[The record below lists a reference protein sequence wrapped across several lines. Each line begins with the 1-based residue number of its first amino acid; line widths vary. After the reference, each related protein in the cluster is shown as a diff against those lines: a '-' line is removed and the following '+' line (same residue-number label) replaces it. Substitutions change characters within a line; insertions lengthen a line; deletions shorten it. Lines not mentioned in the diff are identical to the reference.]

1 MKKIILLGLICLPI
15 AGFADTNEYTKK
27 LTDCKLR
34 GFNILA
40 YDSYFKYAFDTKLK
54 EFGAMKSTDFDED
67 GCINDSNLYEGIVT
81 AEFSQKK
88 NKIVGHHIKSYV
100 AFDSKTR
107 HILIILIDD
116 DFRTYIIGDNEA
128 NLVNALK
135 SSFNSDNSFKK
146 VNFSSSYTF
155 KDINENYPTQ
165 QVEKNFSE
173 IIEKRIEENKKLYKL
188 ANENLKKK
196 NLKDLIHKD
205 TKYIAQLKD
214 GEGKQSNI
222 SVITL
227 LDPYINLPLSKK
239 GISQNLY
246 FVSVSE
252 KIGLK
257 NPYSFKPRSA
267 IVKQEGALLKIGIEY
282 TAQNSYGADVVGFA
296 NKVLFLGSDGQYH
309 PDPEK

>member
-1 MKKIILLGLICLPI
+1 MKKFIFLSLICFPLL
-15 AGFADTNEYTKK
+15 ANADTPQPLNYNEN
-27 LTDCKLR
+27 CKLR
-34 GFNILA
+34 GFNLLA
-40 YDSYFKYAFDTKLK
+40 YDANFKEAFDSKLMK
-54 EFGAMKSTDFDED
+54 FGAMRSTDFDED
-67 GCINDSNLYEGIVT
+67 GCIGENNLINGVLT
-81 AEFSQKK
+81 AEFRQNK
-88 NKIVGHHIKSYV
+88 NKFVGQHLKSFV
-100 AFDSKTR
+100 AFDSKNKE
-107 HILIILIDD
+107 ILVVLIDEESKS
-116 DFRTYIIGDNEA
+116 YIIGDKTSR
-128 NLVNALK
+128 LTSALK
-135 SSFNSDNSFKK
+135 SSFGSNEQFKK
-146 VNFSSSYTF
+146 IDLSSSLAFTNF
-155 KDINENYPTQ
+155 NENYQTIK
-165 QVEKNFSE
+165 VEKKFSE

-214 GEGKQSNI
+214 GEGRQTNI
-222 SVITL
+222 DVITV
-227 LDPYINLPLSKK
+227 LDPNINLPLSKK

-246 FVSVSE
+246 FVSVLE

-309 PDPEK
+309 PDPEN